1 MSSKGMMTPSIH
13 ANPSRRSSP
22 KSVPPAAPSRPKA
35 APNTPTV
42 PASQGLVERP
52 YAPVLPPST
61 SLVGLA
67 SSNQLSPTT
76 ANLTSS
82 FSAIN
87 VAIPHGLPNPSKRTA
102 SQYDYSSNIPSP
114 GIHLEDYPSDAAE
127 DTRNTDASSTRPR
140 RRRRSNSF
148 GVESPRDHRKP
159 YDGHVLKEDTVMDN
173 ATSPWNYPQ
182 TPQQGS
188 RHVPHPLLP
197 KSMAPSGRVNKSKH
211 HPHSQRLQLP
221 PPHCLLQAQPALVTR
236 SQQPTVR
243 HSKQTN
249 KPQMPKTESPR
260 MYATDVDGYKIL
272 RGAVSVELA
281 QAAADILD
289 HGLKIFEEGPTH
301 KSFCLSVQ
309 AYRVRDEFIKKVGA
323 RLCHHSSLGLSKRFL
338 HSGSSL
344 QVFKPTSLW
353 SALGATDQIMLLRLN
368 THILTGSAL

>member
-13 ANPSRRSSP
+13 TNPSRRSSP

-42 PASQGLVERP
+42 PASTSETASQGLVERP

-61 SLVGLA
+61 SSHDRETVEALIGLA

-87 VAIPHGLPNPSKRTA
+87 VAIPNGLPNPSKRTA

-114 GIHLEDYPSDAAE
+114 GIHSDEYPSDAAE
-127 DTRNTDASSTRPR
+127 DTGITDASSTRPR

-188 RHVPHPLLP
+188 HHVPHPLLP

-211 HPHSQRLQLP
+211 HPRPQQLQLP

-236 SQQPTVR
+236 SQQPIVR

-260 MYATDVDGYKIL
+260 MYATDVDGYKVL

-301 KSFCLSVQ
+301 KSFCLPVQ
-309 AYRVRDEFIKKVGA
+309 AYRVRDEFIKKVSA
-323 RLCHHSSLGLSKRFL
+323 LLCHHPSLGLS
-338 HSGSSL
+338 
-344 QVFKPTSLW
+344 
-353 SALGATDQIMLLRLN
+353 
-368 THILTGSAL
+368 